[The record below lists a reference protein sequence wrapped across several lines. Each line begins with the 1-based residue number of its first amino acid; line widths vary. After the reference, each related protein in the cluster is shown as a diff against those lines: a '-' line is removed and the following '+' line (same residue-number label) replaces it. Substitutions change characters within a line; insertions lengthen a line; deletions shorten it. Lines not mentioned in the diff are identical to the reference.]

1 MLCYVT
7 PSANTHLG
15 RTEEG
20 TVWVSNRVIVHD
32 FSINNNNNSKERN
45 TEIEEKAEW
54 QPLDYNETA

>member
-45 TEIEEKAEW
+45 TEIEEKAE
-54 QPLDYNETA
+54 